1 MLCQLTVR
9 VTCQQ
14 VPQPGLDATVGCAG
28 LANRLFGVVAAS
40 MPSSPA
46 VLFSSAGRSPPH
58 SPRTPLHKTF
68 TLQQK
73 GKELG
78 LGARRDRTLPKWIL
92 QQRRAERGLQ
102 LSSANADSTNDPLNS
117 CHAFCALD
125 PSAFIMLCRLSEHG
139 I

>member
-1 MLCQLTVR
+1 MTRQRDVR
-9 VTCQQ
+9 GWRTGSLELLL
-14 VPQPGLDATVGCAG
+14 PSST
-28 LANRLFGVVAAS
+28 
-40 MPSSPA
+40 PSSPA

-58 SPRTPLHKTF
+58 LPRTPLHKTF

-102 LSSANADSTNDPLNS
+102 LSS
-117 CHAFCALD
+117 
-125 PSAFIMLCRLSEHG
+125 G
-139 I
+139 ILACELRFHERRSQ